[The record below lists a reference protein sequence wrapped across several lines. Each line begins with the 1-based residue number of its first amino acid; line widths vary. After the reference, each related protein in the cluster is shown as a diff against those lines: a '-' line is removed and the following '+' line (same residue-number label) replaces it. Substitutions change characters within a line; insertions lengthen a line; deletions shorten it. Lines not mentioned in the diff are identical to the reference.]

1 MGVNRKVSIIVGVI
15 GFVLLVAAIA
25 LSMLEI
31 INAAAVIGLI
41 VAALCIPGI
50 YVAFES
56 WQEEDGERLE
66 EIQKEKTNDTRNS

>member
-1 MGVNRKVSIIVGVI
+1 MGVNRKVSIMVGAI

-41 VAALCIPGI
+41 AAALCIPGI

-56 WQEEDGERLE
+56 WQEEDGEQLE
-66 EIQKEKTNDTRNS
+66 EKTNDTRNS